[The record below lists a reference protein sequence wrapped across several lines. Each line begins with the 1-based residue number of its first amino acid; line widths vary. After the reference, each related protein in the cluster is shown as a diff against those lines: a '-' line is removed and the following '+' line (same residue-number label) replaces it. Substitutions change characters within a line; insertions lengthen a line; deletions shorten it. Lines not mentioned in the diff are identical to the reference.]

1 MFQLQPSIQLSVTM
15 QLTSATAHGTEHS
28 EPTESATLIINI
40 NNQYYF
46 KPMHANFF
54 CKSQIVNILGFVGH
68 TVSVPTTR
76 FCPIM
81 HKQP

>member
-1 MFQLQPSIQLSVTM
+1 M
-15 QLTSATAHGTEHS
+15 AHGTEPS
-28 EPTESATLIINI
+28 EPIESATLIINI
-40 NNQYYF
+40 ILNQCMQTF
-46 KPMHANFF
+46 SVE
-54 CKSQIVNILGFVGH
+54 SQIVNILGFVGH